1 MALTA
6 IIQFGNNTVKRYF
19 KEYLVT
25 DCHIVHRRNYN
36 KFCPEGNGACERLEV
51 SVVCPGRDDLDLYR
65 WYDMQTAQEGRIVI
79 STVAVRASDGE
90 TEHIISF
97 ENARC
102 FSLDEK
108 YDINT
113 FRRRIVTLSIE
124 AENIKVDDI
133 EFKRF

>member
-51 SVVCPGRDDLDLYR
+51 SVVCPGRDDLDC
-65 WYDMQTAQEGRIVI
+65 T
-79 STVAVRASDGE
+79 DG
-90 TEHIISF
+90 TTCRLPRRGVSSS
-97 ENARC
+97 AR
-102 FSLDEK
+102 
-108 YDINT
+108 
-113 FRRRIVTLSIE
+113 
-124 AENIKVDDI
+124 
-133 EFKRF
+133 